1 MLSNKSISFVFA
13 MKGEFALKATYSKAA
28 DAPHDNNQS

>member
-1 MLSNKSISFVFA
+1 MLSNKSISSAFA
-13 MKGEFALKATYSKAA
+13 MKRKFAAKATYSKVA